1 MIIDLNR
8 ILGSAFGS
16 VLLHVVPMP
25 GADGFYRPG
34 KRSLEARVEGGANWS
49 LILHS
54 RNPSYT

>member
-8 ILGSAFGS
+8 ILGSAFES
-16 VLLHVVPMP
+16 VLLHVPMP

-34 KRSLEARVEGGANWS
+34 KRSLKARVEGGANWS